1 MLILAS
7 TSDIVRIVTGST
19 GDIESHASWIDNASG
34 TITVGRTNTASI
46 STATTT
52 TVVGSPGASTQRN
65 TRHLNILNNHATTSN
80 AIRVEHFD
88 GTTAEVLWKGTLLAG
103 ESIVLDQGGRW
114 TYYDATGNVKAS
126 TYPAASQAEMEAASS
141 NVVAVTPSNLK
152 WHPGVA
158 KFWAQVTGG
167 AANVLTTSY
176 NVSSITDNTAGR
188 LRITLSTA
196 FSSANW
202 ACLVTTFT
210 ADANTAD
217 EGIPNI
223 GAKAAGTVDVNNRI
237 VTPVYAD
244 PNVGYDVVGF
254 GDQ

>member
-141 NVVAVTPSNLK
+141 NVVAVTPSNMK
-152 WHPGVA
+152 WHPGMC
-158 KFWAQVTGG
+158 KFWAQVTGAG
-167 AANVLTTSY
+167 TPALTSNY
-176 NVSSITDNTAGR
+176 NCSSVTDTGVGR
-188 LRITLSTA
+188 LTVTFSTA

-202 ACLVTTFT
+202 ACQVASFGNTTT
-210 ADANTAD
+210 GTIQ
-217 EGIPNI
+217 IPNI
-223 GAKAAGTVDVNNRI
+223 DVKAAGSVEVGCRSATAF
-237 VTPVYAD
+237 AD
-244 PNVGYDVVGF
+244 PVVGYDVCGF